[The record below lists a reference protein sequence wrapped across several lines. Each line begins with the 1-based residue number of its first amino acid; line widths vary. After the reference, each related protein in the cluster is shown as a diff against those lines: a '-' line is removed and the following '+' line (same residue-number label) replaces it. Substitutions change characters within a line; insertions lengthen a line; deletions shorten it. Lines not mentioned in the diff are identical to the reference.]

1 MERKYAYYE
10 IVEALENCSDGS
22 GTGIIKATIDLLK
35 CQNAEIER
43 LNGICADLSKEIE
56 SFSDIGK
63 MYSEI
68 KYEAIKEFAERLKEG
83 YAPSGDFGDP
93 LVLTVTAK
101 WIDNL
106 VKEMTEEQ
114 K

>member
-10 IVEALENCSDGS
+10 IVKALENCSDGS
-22 GTGIIKATIDLLK
+22 GTGIIKATIDLIK

-68 KYEAIKEFAERLKEG
+68 KYEAIKEFAERLLDKYDIWTESDATE
-83 YAPSGDFGDP
+83 YQYVAE
-93 LVLTVTAK
+93 LTG
-101 WIDNL
+101 NL
-106 VKEMTEEQ
+106 VKEMTND
-114 K
+114 